1 VLETVN
7 SLKLTTNVELLS
19 GVKEV
24 LDTGVSVIVAAED
37 LLGLVDLV
45 RSVDIL
51 DSQDSKVSVVTEIA
65 ESDAS
70 TSLDTELVDLGLVN
84 IEVDRHGE
92 EGAVSETVVLNDAIV
107 VLLSQETFE
116 RREATVEDQLKI
128 AKVSL
133 AESKSRELLRLSL
146 ELGLAR
152 QIASEEV
159 LKDTTVRSVGHCD
172 VKFLWC

>member
-1 VLETVN
+1 MLETVDG
-7 SLKLTTNVELLS
+7 LKLTTNVELLS

-24 LDTGVSVIVAAED
+24 LDTGVSVIVAAKD
-37 LLGLVDLV
+37 LLGLVDPVASVLASMPHVSRRCNDHVLV

-92 EGAVSETVVLNDAIV
+92 EGAISETVVLDN
-107 VLLSQETFE
+107 
-116 RREATVEDQLKI
+116 
-128 AKVSL
+128 
-133 AESKSRELLRLSL
+133 
-146 ELGLAR
+146 AR
-152 QIASEEV
+152 K
-159 LKDTTVRSVGHCD
+159 LC
-172 VKFLWC
+172 

>member
-1 VLETVN
+1 MLETVN

-37 LLGLVDLV
+37 LLGLVDPVVSVLAPMPHGSESRHDHVLV
-45 RSVDIL
+45 RSVNIL

-92 EGAVSETVVLNDAIV
+92 EGAVSETVVLNDA
-107 VLLSQETFE
+107 T
-116 RREATVEDQLKI
+116 
-128 AKVSL
+128 
-133 AESKSRELLRLSL
+133 RL
-146 ELGLAR
+146 
-152 QIASEEV
+152 
-159 LKDTTVRSVGHCD
+159 C
-172 VKFLWC
+172 

>member
-1 VLETVN
+1 MLEAVN

-19 GVKEV
+19 GVKEI

-37 LLGLVDLV
+37 LLGLVDPVVSVLAPMPHGSESRHDHVLV

-92 EGAVSETVVLNDAIV
+92 EGAVSETVVLNDA
-107 VLLSQETFE
+107 T
-116 RREATVEDQLKI
+116 
-128 AKVSL
+128 
-133 AESKSRELLRLSL
+133 RL
-146 ELGLAR
+146 
-152 QIASEEV
+152 
-159 LKDTTVRSVGHCD
+159 C
-172 VKFLWC
+172 

>member
-37 LLGLVDLV
+37 LLGLVDPVVSVLAPMPHGSESRHDHVLV

-70 TSLDTELVDLGLVN
+70 TILDTELVDLGLVN

-92 EGAVSETVVLNDAIV
+92 EGAVSETVVLNDA
-107 VLLSQETFE
+107 T
-116 RREATVEDQLKI
+116 
-128 AKVSL
+128 
-133 AESKSRELLRLSL
+133 RL
-146 ELGLAR
+146 
-152 QIASEEV
+152 
-159 LKDTTVRSVGHCD
+159 C
-172 VKFLWC
+172 

>member
-1 VLETVN
+1 MLETVDG
-7 SLKLTTNVELLS
+7 LKLTTNVELLS

-24 LDTGVSVIVAAED
+24 LDTGVSVIVAAKD

-92 EGAVSETVVLNDAIV
+92 EGAVSETVVLDNAIV

-116 RREATVEDQLKI
+116 RGEATIEDQLKI

-133 AESKSRELLRLSL
+133 AESKSGELLSLSF

-152 QIASEEV
+152 QVASEEV
-159 LKDTTVRSVGHCD
+159 LKDTAVRSVGHCD
-172 VKFLWC
+172 VKFLWR

>member
-1 VLETVN
+1 MLETVN

-37 LLGLVDLV
+37 LLGLVDPVVSVLAPMPHGSESRHDHVLV

-92 EGAVSETVVLNDAIV
+92 EGAVSETVVLNDA
-107 VLLSQETFE
+107 T
-116 RREATVEDQLKI
+116 
-128 AKVSL
+128 
-133 AESKSRELLRLSL
+133 RL
-146 ELGLAR
+146 
-152 QIASEEV
+152 
-159 LKDTTVRSVGHCD
+159 C
-172 VKFLWC
+172 

>member
-1 VLETVN
+1 MLKTVN

-19 GVKEV
+19 SVKEV

-37 LLGLVDLV
+37 LLGLVDPVVSVLAPMPHGSESRHDHVLV
-45 RSVDIL
+45 RSVNIL

-92 EGAVSETVVLNDAIV
+92 EGAVSETVVLNDA
-107 VLLSQETFE
+107 T
-116 RREATVEDQLKI
+116 
-128 AKVSL
+128 
-133 AESKSRELLRLSL
+133 RL
-146 ELGLAR
+146 
-152 QIASEEV
+152 
-159 LKDTTVRSVGHCD
+159 C
-172 VKFLWC
+172 

>member
-1 VLETVN
+1 MLEAVN

-19 GVKEV
+19 GVKEI

-37 LLGLVDLV
+37 LLGLVDPVVSVLAPMPHGSESRHDHVLV

-70 TSLDTELVDLGLVN
+70 TSLDTELIDLGLVN

-92 EGAVSETVVLNDAIV
+92 EGAVSETVVLNDA
-107 VLLSQETFE
+107 T
-116 RREATVEDQLKI
+116 
-128 AKVSL
+128 
-133 AESKSRELLRLSL
+133 RL
-146 ELGLAR
+146 
-152 QIASEEV
+152 
-159 LKDTTVRSVGHCD
+159 C
-172 VKFLWC
+172 